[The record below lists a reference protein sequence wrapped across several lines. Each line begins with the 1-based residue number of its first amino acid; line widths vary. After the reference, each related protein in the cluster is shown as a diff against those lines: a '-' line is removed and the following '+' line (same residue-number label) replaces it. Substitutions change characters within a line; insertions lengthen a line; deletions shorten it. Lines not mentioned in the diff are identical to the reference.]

1 MLSYYLQLA
10 WRSLRRYKTLTVLMV
25 LAIAVGIGTSMT
37 TLTVLHVLS
46 GDPIP
51 AKSGKLFRVR
61 INTFPD
67 DRFQPTDKTPDNLTR
82 RDATA
87 LLGDARGDHQAVMS
101 AGSGVL
107 ITPQGEPMRAQARY
121 TTADFF
127 PMFNV
132 PMRYGRAWNGQAD
145 TAHARVAVISSQL
158 NDLLFGDQSGVGKT
172 LQFGDASLRIV
183 GVLGSWDMNPRFYDL
198 SNGEYGDSEQVF
210 VPLSTALDLHLG
222 TSGTMN
228 CWGNAKDAHDL
239 DAPCIWLQYWVELD
253 SPAKVAAYQR
263 YLHNYMALQQQAGR
277 FRHPAQVRLQNVM
290 QWLDYKGVVPADVR
304 MQVWLAFGF
313 LMICLLN
320 TVGLLLAKF
329 LRRGGEIGV
338 RRALGASRRDVFM
351 QYLIESLVIGMVGG
365 LLGLVLAYAGVA
377 LVRQQPTEYAAFVHM
392 DLGILLMT
400 LLLALVAS
408 LVAGLLPAWRAM
420 QIQPARALKAY

>member
-1 MLSYYLQLA
+1 MLSYYLDLA
-10 WRSLRRYKTLTVLMV
+10 LRSLRRYKTLTVLMV

-37 TLTVLHVLS
+37 TLTVLRVLS

-51 AKSGKLFRVR
+51 AKSSQLFRVR
-61 INTFPD
+61 MSVFPD
-67 DRFQPTDKTPDNLTR
+67 DHFRPSEKTPDNLTR

-87 LLGDARGDHQAVMS
+87 LLSDARGDRQATMS

-107 ITPQGEPMRAQARY
+107 VTPQGEPMRAQTRY
-121 TTADFF
+121 TTSDFF
-127 PMFNV
+127 SMFNV
-132 PMRYGRAWNGQAD
+132 PMRYGQAWNGQAD
-145 TAHARVAVISSQL
+145 VAHARVAVISSQL
-158 NDLLFGDQSGVGKT
+158 NDRLFGGQSGVGKT

-183 GVLGSWDMNPRFYDL
+183 GVLDSWDMNPRFYDL

-210 VPLSTALDLHLG
+210 IPLSTALDLKLG

-228 CWGNAKDAHDL
+228 CWNSAKDPHGM

-253 SPAKVAAYQR
+253 SPAKVAAYRR
-263 YLHNYMALQQQAGR
+263 YLHNYVALQQQAGR
-277 FRHPAQVRLQNVM
+277 FSHPARLALLNVM

-313 LMICLLN
+313 LGICLLN

-351 QYLIESLVIGMVGG
+351 QYLIESLVIGMIGG
-365 LLGLVLAYAGVA
+365 LLGLVLAYVGVA
-377 LVRQQPTEYAAFVHM
+377 LVRRQPTEYAAFVHM

-400 LLLALVAS
+400 LLLALMAS